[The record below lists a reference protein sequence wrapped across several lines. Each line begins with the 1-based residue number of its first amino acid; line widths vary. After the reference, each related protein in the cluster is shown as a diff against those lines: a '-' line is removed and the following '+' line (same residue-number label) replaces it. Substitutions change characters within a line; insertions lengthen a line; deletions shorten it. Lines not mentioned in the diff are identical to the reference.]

1 LSKYP
6 FYVPVSRENNNI
18 KSEEYK
24 EEEKQEEWEAPQ
36 GRIGREGAGQLKS

>member
-1 LSKYP
+1 MFRYQGQIII
-6 FYVPVSRENNNI
+6 RNNN